1 MGRQTILMFQLILNS
16 NTFILLKYFHF
27 RIFGWKSNP
36 INHVCHVI
44 CVLYMTLVHSF
55 FFSRKIVFENFCYG
69 LKEMFLALV
78 SVQNVFLEKNF
89 LVYVNGSLRKWRE
102 RESIQISKRLYCN
115 YILSDSA
122 KTFIRFF
129 IEND

>member
-1 MGRQTILMFQLILNS
+1 M
-16 NTFILLKYFHF
+16 
-27 RIFGWKSNP
+27 
-36 INHVCHVI
+36 CHVI

-78 SVQNVFLEKNF
+78 KRPKCISGKNF
-89 LVYVNGSLRKWRE
+89 FGVRERFTEEMKRE

>member
-55 FFSRKIVFENFCYG
+55 FFSRKIGFENFCYG

-78 SVQNVFLEKNF
+78 KRPKCISGKKFFGV
-89 LVYVNGSLRKWRE
+89 RE
-102 RESIQISKRLYCN
+102 RFTEEMKRERINTNKQTSL
-115 YILSDSA
+115 L
-122 KTFIRFF
+122 
-129 IEND
+129 